1 MSMTRAQK
9 IARLKK
15 VSLFAELA
23 PRAVASIADLVTEIE
38 YPAGRYIVR
47 QGQVG
52 TGFYLISRGR
62 AKVVRSNNV
71 IAHLGPGD
79 FFGELSVL
87 DQAPRMAHVQA
98 EQPTTCLALASWD
111 LTRLLQR
118 NPKVTI
124 ALLQVVASRLR
135 AASDYH
141 TH

>member
-1 MSMTRAQK
+1 MTRAQK

-23 PRAVASIADLVTEIE
+23 PRAVASIADLATEIE

-52 TGFYLISRGR
+52 TGFYLISSGR

-71 IAHLGPGD
+71 IAYLGPGD

-87 DQAPRMAHVQA
+87 DRAPRMAHVLS
-98 EQPTTCLALASWD
+98 EEPTTCLALASWD
-111 LTRLLQR
+111 LTRLLER
-118 NPKVTI
+118 NPKVTL

-135 AASDYH
+135 AASDHH

>member
-1 MSMTRAQK
+1 MTRAQK

-23 PRAVASIADLVTEIE
+23 PGAVASIADLATEIE

-52 TGFYLISRGR
+52 TGFYLISSGR

-71 IAHLGPGD
+71 VAHLGPGN

-98 EQPTTCLALASWD
+98 EEPTTCLALASWD
-111 LTRLLQR
+111 LTRLLER
-118 NPKVTI
+118 SPKVTI
-124 ALLQVVASRLR
+124 ALLRVVVNRLR
-135 AASDYH
+135 AASDYP